1 MAEALSRRRVPLA
14 GKEDST
20 VTGPARA
27 MIDIVEIILLVT
39 VAALLVPLSVVS
51 IECVAALLARQSA
64 RQGRPTG
71 SRPTIAVLI
80 PACDE
85 SSVIARTLV
94 SVRSNLGEDDRIVV
108 IADNCDDD
116 TAVIARTY
124 GVDVWERHDPNERG
138 KGYAIEFGVR
148 GLEADPPD
156 VVIIMDA
163 DCVVERGDLERLA
176 QTAADT
182 RRPVQAVYLMDPPG
196 QATQRDVV
204 SAFAFRI
211 KNSVRPLGLH
221 TLRLPCLLTG
231 SGMAFP
237 WDVLRTVGMRG
248 ESIVEDMQLA
258 VDMIQAGHPP
268 LLCPEVVVR
277 SLLPGRSATAAKQ
290 RTRWE
295 HGHLRTIFTVAPRL
309 LATAIRRR
317 QVGAAVLALDLSV
330 PPLSLL
336 AILIVIVGLVATGV
350 GLLGASWMPLMLLL
364 LGTFVATTTLAGAW
378 LRFARHEIDARY
390 LLAAPAYVLWKLP
403 IYLRYLCGRQTGW
416 TKTSRETEPLSLT
429 PEADSIAVVPSGSRD
444 IVDLPTVS
452 LRHVRLHSVTEDEV
466 IDAVIDSLQSGKG
479 GWIITVNL
487 QHLRQC
493 EKDAE
498 YRSIVDEADLVV
510 VDGMP
515 LLWAG
520 ALQGTPLP
528 QRVAGSDLVSSLTG
542 AAAEHDRSIF
552 LLGGAVDSADVAA
565 SILQARYP
573 KLHIAGTC
581 APEYGFENDPA
592 QIDQIG
598 DMLVAA
604 APDIIYVA
612 LGSPKQERLIR
623 QLRGR
628 LPSAWWL
635 GVGISFS
642 FVAGHVKRAPR
653 WMQRYGMEWMHR
665 LAQEPRR
672 LGRRYLVQGLPFGAR
687 VLVSSM
693 VKGWRSPGAQ
703 APPPNAASSDRAAP
717 PRPRPPA
724 TSAQPDSSRSL
735 GRQRSKQPSGD
746 RPASRPTR

>member
-1 MAEALSRRRVPLA
+1 
-14 GKEDST
+14 
-20 VTGPARA
+20 

-51 IECVAALLARQSA
+51 IECVAALFARRSA
-64 RQGRPTG
+64 RQGSSPCLRPSIT
-71 SRPTIAVLI
+71 VLI
-80 PACDE
+80 PACNE
-85 SSVIARTLV
+85 ARVIARTLV
-94 SVRSNLGEDDRIVV
+94 SVRSNLGEDDRVVV
-108 IADNCDDD
+108 IADNCGDD

-124 GVDVWERHDPNERG
+124 SVDVWERHHPDERG
-138 KGYAIEFGVR
+138 KGYAIHFGLR
-148 GLEADPPD
+148 GLDADPPD
-156 VVIIMDA
+156 VVIMMDA

-182 RRPVQAVYLMDPPG
+182 GRPVQAVYLMDPPG
-196 QATQRDVV
+196 KATRRDVV
-204 SAFAFRI
+204 SAFAFCIR
-211 KNSVRPLGLH
+211 NFVRPLGLH

-237 WDVLRTVGMRG
+237 WSVLRTVGMRG

-258 VDMIQAGHPP
+258 VDLIQAGHPP

-277 SLLPGRSATAAKQ
+277 SLLPGRSTTAAKQ

-295 HGHLRTIFTVAPRL
+295 HGHLRTMFTAAPRL
-309 LATAIRRR
+309 LATAIWRRR
-317 QVGAAVLALDLSV
+317 VGAAVLAIDLSV

-336 AILIVIVGLVATGV
+336 AILIVIVGMVATGV
-350 GLLGASWMPLMLLL
+350 GLLGGSWTPLMLLL
-364 LGTFVATTTLAGAW
+364 LGTVGATTTLAGAW
-378 LRFARHEIDARY
+378 LRFARHEIGARD
-390 LLAAPAYVLWKLP
+390 LLAAPWYLLWKLP
-403 IYLRYLCGRQTGW
+403 IYLRYLCGPETQW
-416 TKTSRETEPLSLT
+416 TKTSREAVPSSLT
-429 PEADSIAVVPSGSRD
+429 PEADSVAVVPMGSRD

-452 LRHVRLHSVTEDEV
+452 LRDVRLHSITEDEV
-466 IDAVIDSLQSGKG
+466 IDTVIESLQAGKG

-510 VDGMP
+510 VDGIP

-520 ALQGTPLP
+520 ALQGTPIP

-542 AAAEHDRSIF
+542 AAAGHSRSIF
-552 LLGGAVDSADVAA
+552 LLGGAADSADAAA
-565 SILQARYP
+565 STLQSRYP
-573 KLHIAGTC
+573 ELHIAGTC

-592 QIDQIG
+592 QIDRIE
-598 DMLVAA
+598 DILVAA

-628 LPSAWWL
+628 LPSAWWI

-642 FVAGHVKRAPR
+642 FVAGHVKRAPI
-653 WMQRYGMEWMHR
+653 WMQRYGLEWMHR

-693 VKGWRSPGAQ
+693 VKGWRVAE
-703 APPPNAASSDRAAP
+703 APTPPARAASSDRAAL
-717 PRPRPPA
+717 RSFRPPA
-724 TSAQPDSSRSL
+724 RTAEPGSSRSSE
-735 GRQRSKQPSGD
+735 RQRPKQPSGD
-746 RPASRPTR
+746 RPTNRLTR

>member
-1 MAEALSRRRVPLA
+1 
-14 GKEDST
+14 
-20 VTGPARA
+20 
-27 MIDIVEIILLVT
+27 MIDIVEIILLVV

-51 IECVAALLARQSA
+51 IECVAALCARRSA
-64 RQGRPTG
+64 QQDSGPC

-80 PACDE
+80 PACNE
-85 SSVIARTLV
+85 ASVIARTLV

-124 GVDVWERHDPNERG
+124 GVDVWERHEPNERG
-138 KGYAIEFGVR
+138 KGYAIQFGLG

-156 VVIIMDA
+156 VVIMMDA
-163 DCVVERGDLERLA
+163 DCVVEHGDLERLA

-196 QATQRDVV
+196 KATRKDVV
-204 SAFAFRI
+204 SAFAFCIR
-211 KNSVRPLGLH
+211 NSVRPLGLH

-231 SGMAFP
+231 SGMALP

-258 VDMIQAGHPP
+258 VDLIQAGHPP

-277 SLLPGRSATAAKQ
+277 SLLPGRSSAAAKQ

-295 HGHLRTIFTVAPRL
+295 HGHLRTMFTAVPKL
-309 LATAIRRR
+309 LATAMSRRKF
-317 QVGAAVLALDLSV
+317 GAAALAIDLSV

-336 AILIVIVGLVATGV
+336 AILIVIVGLTAAGV
-350 GLLGASWMPLMLLL
+350 GLLGGSWTPLMLLL
-364 LGTFVATTTLAGAW
+364 LGTLVATTTLAGAW
-378 LRFARHEIDARY
+378 LRFARHEIGARD
-390 LLAAPAYVLWKLP
+390 LLAAPAYLLWKLP
-403 IYLRYLCGRQTGW
+403 IYLRYLCGPQTCW
-416 TKTSRETEPLSLT
+416 TKTSREAEPLSLT
-429 PEADSIAVVPSGSRD
+429 PQADSVAVVPSGSRD

-452 LRHVRLHSVTEDEV
+452 LRDVRLHSVTDDEV
-466 IDAVIDSLQSGKG
+466 IDTVIASLQAGKG

-493 EKDAE
+493 ERDAE
-498 YRSIVDEADLVV
+498 YRSIVDEADIVV

-520 ALQGTPLP
+520 ALQGTPMP

-542 AAAEHDRSIF
+542 AAAEHGRSIF
-552 LLGGAVDSADVAA
+552 LLGGAADSADGAA
-565 SILQARYP
+565 SMLQSRYP
-573 KLHIAGTC
+573 ELQVAGTC

-592 QIDQIG
+592 QIDRIG

-628 LPSAWWL
+628 LPSAWWI

-653 WMQRYGMEWMHR
+653 WMQRYGLEWMHR

-672 LGRRYLVQGLPFGAR
+672 LARRYLVQGLPFGAR

-693 VKGWRSPGAQ
+693 VKGWRVAEAQ
-703 APPPNAASSDRAAP
+703 TPPVTSARADRAA
-717 PRPRPPA
+717 RRRVRPPA
-724 TSAQPDSSRSL
+724 RTAQSDSSRSL
-735 GRQRSKQPSGD
+735 GRQRAKQPSSD
-746 RPASRPTR
+746 RPTSRPTR